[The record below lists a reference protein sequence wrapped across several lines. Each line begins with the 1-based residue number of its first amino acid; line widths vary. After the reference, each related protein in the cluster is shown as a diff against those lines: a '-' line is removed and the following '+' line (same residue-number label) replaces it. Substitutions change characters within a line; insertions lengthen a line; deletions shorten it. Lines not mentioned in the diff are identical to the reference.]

1 MNTSAKPVTA
11 LLVIF
16 VLMLVTLY
24 GIAAYIS

>member
-24 GIAAYIS
+24 GVAAYIS